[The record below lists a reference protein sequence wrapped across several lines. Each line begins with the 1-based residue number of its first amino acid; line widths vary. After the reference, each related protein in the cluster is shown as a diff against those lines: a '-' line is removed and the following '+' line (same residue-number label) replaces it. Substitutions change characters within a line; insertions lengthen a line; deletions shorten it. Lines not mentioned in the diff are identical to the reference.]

1 MKTTKN
7 TQWKTAI
14 LCTVTMA
21 SAMILLSGC
30 AATNRVTRAH
40 SEDRNVTGDDWVQ
53 FANEMVTSM
62 LQNGVLDRYAPAG
75 KSVTIAI
82 SDFDNQTS
90 RIGLDGQQNI
100 MYNEIKRAL
109 VNTQRIT
116 VNRELVGIGG
126 KADSLISSLKT
137 LSASEDYD
145 SATTGGLTG
154 RAQAPRL
161 VLYGE
166 IIQQRHFSDA
176 DGKETNDFFCNCE
189 LIDVETRGAV
199 WSEQFRIKKVTE

>member
-40 SEDRNVTGDDWVQ
+40 SEERNVTGDNWVQ

-62 LQNGVLDRYAPAG
+62 LQNRVLDRYAPAG

-82 SDFDNQTS
+82 GDFNNLTT
-90 RIGLDGQQNI
+90 RLGLNDQKNI

-116 VNRELVGIGG
+116 VNRELVGTGG
-126 KADSLISSLKT
+126 NRDSLISSLKT

-145 SATTGGLTG
+145 SATTRGLTG
-154 RAQAPRL
+154 RGQAPRL